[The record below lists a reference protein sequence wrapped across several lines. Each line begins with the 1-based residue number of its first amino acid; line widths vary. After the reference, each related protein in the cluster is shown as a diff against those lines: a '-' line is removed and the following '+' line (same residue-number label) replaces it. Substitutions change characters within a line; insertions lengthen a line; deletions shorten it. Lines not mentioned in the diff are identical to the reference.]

1 MNGPNRAVRRFEV
14 WLMPAGR
21 RDRAEAVWAEA
32 HEGPPGLARL
42 AWRAGRAWMLAREAL
57 LPRRLGRAALFAIAS
72 LSHARQATRRT
83 RLLAR

>member
-1 MNGPNRAVRRFEV
+1 
-14 WLMPAGR
+14 
-21 RDRAEAVWAEA
+21 
-32 HEGPPGLARL
+32 
-42 AWRAGRAWMLAREAL
+42 MLAREAL